1 MDCSRSGLPV
11 HHQPLEFTQTHVHW
25 VGDAIQ
31 PSHPLW
37 SSSPPAF
44 NISQHQ
50 GLPCV
55 LPFFVI
61 WWFSIVVCFDSFIFI
76 FCISSIGF
84 CFVVPCS
91 LPKTSYS
98 YSRVFWGD
106 NILPL
111 HVKKFNIFTL
121 SSNILFLISQ
131 FASFYCIY
139 KQIIVVN
146 TIKRKWQ
153 KVKKN

>member
-1 MDCSRSGLPV
+1 MVDVDLLLPFSSLYSDYFIV
-11 HHQPLEFTQTHVHW
+11 SLF
-25 VGDAIQ
+25 
-31 PSHPLW
+31 PSSMCP
-37 SSSPPAF
+37 
-44 NISQHQ
+44 
-50 GLPCV
+50 
-55 LPFFVI
+55 PFFVI

-91 LPKTSYS
+91 LPETSYS
-98 YSRVFWGD
+98 YSRVFRGD